1 MVAESFVPRS
11 KNLQKAQRAVGTVLY
26 TLERLDEDIDA
37 TMPWKVYAVKVL
49 PDLKGVTRA
58 NHARVS
64 NTADVADIWDA
75 PYSNLDNCMQE
86 ATDRC
91 ARSNGES

>member
-1 MVAESFVPRS
+1 MVAISFVPRS
-11 KNLQKAQRAVGTVLY
+11 MNLQKSQRAVGAVLY

-37 TMPWKVYAVKVL
+37 TMPWKVYAVTVL

-64 NTADVADIWDA
+64 NADVADIWDA
-75 PYSNLDNCMQE
+75 PYSNLDISMQE
-86 ATDRC
+86 ASDRC

>member
-1 MVAESFVPRS
+1 M
-11 KNLQKAQRAVGTVLY
+11 KNLQKSQRAVGAVLY

-37 TMPWKVYAVKVL
+37 TMPWKVYAVTVL

-64 NTADVADIWDA
+64 NNEDVADIWDA
-75 PYSNLDNCMQE
+75 PYSNLDISMQE
-86 ATDRC
+86 AIDRC